1 MKGSSNGGLR
11 RARSAVLAAALAVLA
26 AFATI
31 GAGQDA
37 AAQPGTSP
45 HIVYTGG
52 GGFTDSVV
60 FATDRSGN
68 AIVLSET
75 AEPFATING
84 GLVAFTRHDPKV
96 PFASNVLV
104 KDAVTGERIYR
115 VTDSRWPLIFDDG
128 TSLLFFPDNNGR
140 DVPDDRDP
148 FVSSVWFRDLE
159 TGVERRLAQFEG
171 GDLYPLQTAVSPDG
185 QVTAFTEGNDTFL
198 FEWNIWV
205 AGVDGTD
212 LEQITT
218 DDRSLYPSFSPDGQ
232 TIAFTHLRPEAPC
245 SASVYLMGIDGS
257 NARPLARGSCDAV
270 LLRPVWLDDS
280 TLVVWRWEPT
290 GRGFNKPMGLL
301 RISAETGEVLGEIVS
316 GRVMDFAV
324 SREAGQ
330 VVYRM
335 KKGRIAVYDAAT
347 DSSCSVPGGRDA
359 PFGHAHV
366 DGSLELA
373 I

>member
-1 MKGSSNGGLR
+1 
-11 RARSAVLAAALAVLA
+11 
-26 AFATI
+26 
-31 GAGQDA
+31 
-37 AAQPGTSP
+37 
-45 HIVYTGG
+45 
-52 GGFTDSVV
+52 
-60 FATDRSGN
+60 
-68 AIVLSET
+68 
-75 AEPFATING
+75 
-84 GLVAFTRHDPKV
+84 VA
-96 PFASNVLV
+96 S
-104 KDAVTGERIYR
+104 
-115 VTDSRWPLIFDDG
+115 
-128 TSLLFFPDNNGR
+128 
-140 DVPDDRDP
+140 
-148 FVSSVWFRDLE
+148 
-159 TGVERRLAQFEG
+159 
-171 GDLYPLQTAVSPDG
+171 
-185 QVTAFTEGNDTFL
+185 
-198 FEWNIWV
+198 
-205 AGVDGTD
+205 VDGTD

-290 GRGFNKPMGLL
+290 DRGFNKPTGLL

-347 DSSCSVPGGRDA
+347 DSSSSVPGGRDA
-359 PFGHAHV
+359 PFGHVHV

>member
-1 MKGSSNGGLR
+1 M
-11 RARSAVLAAALAVLA
+11 
-26 AFATI
+26 
-31 GAGQDA
+31 
-37 AAQPGTSP
+37 
-45 HIVYTGG
+45 
-52 GGFTDSVV
+52 
-60 FATDRSGN
+60 
-68 AIVLSET
+68 
-75 AEPFATING
+75 
-84 GLVAFTRHDPKV
+84 
-96 PFASNVLV
+96 
-104 KDAVTGERIYR
+104 
-115 VTDSRWPLIFDDG
+115 
-128 TSLLFFPDNNGR
+128 
-140 DVPDDRDP
+140 
-148 FVSSVWFRDLE
+148 
-159 TGVERRLAQFEG
+159 
-171 GDLYPLQTAVSPDG
+171 
-185 QVTAFTEGNDTFL
+185 TAFTEGNDTFL

-205 AGVDGTD
+205 ASVDGTD

-245 SASVYLMGIDGS
+245 SASVHLMGIDGS

-290 GRGFNKPMGLL
+290 DRGFNKPTGLL

-347 DSSCSVPGGRDA
+347 DSSSSVPGGRDA
-359 PFGHAHV
+359 PFGHVHV